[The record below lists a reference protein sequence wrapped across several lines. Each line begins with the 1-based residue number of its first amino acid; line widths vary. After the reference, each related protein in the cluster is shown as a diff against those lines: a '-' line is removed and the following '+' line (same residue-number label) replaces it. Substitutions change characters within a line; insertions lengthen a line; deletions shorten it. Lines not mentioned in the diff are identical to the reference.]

1 MYYFPNRLMDDDRQH
16 QKPSDEEPTTPET
29 EPRETVEE
37 PSTEVADS

>member
-16 QKPSDEEPTTPET
+16 QTPPDEEPTTPET
-29 EPRETVEE
+29 QPVEE

>member
-16 QKPSDEEPTTPET
+16 QTPPEEPTTPET

-37 PSTEVADS
+37 PSTETADP